1 VKILVT
7 LFEIQDYGGIAQSH
21 ELMVK
26 GLVELGHDVHFVIL
40 RCNDRDPYVR
50 KPTGPRGSYPSVMGG
65 EVNTLSGW
73 YGQLVMGYGSTKRV
87 NAYRKFADTHDLVIH
102 QIPVPKPDA
111 GGFWKRLYNIQT
123 TQIAWIHDAN
133 FRDLYP
139 HLVLVADK
147 LAGVTTSNQAG
158 YESAAWLPCP
168 RAFMGVP
175 HELLDWKG
183 MTQWRSRRKQ
193 AVCAHVWKAWKRM
206 HLVVQAIPLIR
217 PTKGQIIMGGDGIE
231 GRYMRSKDKC
241 KPRYKGTWKRAMR
254 AGMDY
259 RGLMTHDEI
268 FELYQRSRVMIDL
281 SYSKRFAE
289 LGSHFNRSLLEAY
302 NCGMVPVVTD
312 VNMMDNF
319 DAQRTLWEDGKTHIA
334 VPTTPEPEE
343 VAHIV
348 EGAMSL
354 HKDDAKQIVTN
365 GRRILKKNFEYRQF
379 ARDLIRLAGRRPCG
393 VYPEL
398 ETGEAPD
405 WFPAFAR
412 EHTRRKAK

>member
-1 VKILVT
+1 MKILVT

-26 GLVELGHDVHFVIL
+26 GLQELGHEVEFRIL
-40 RCNDRDPYVR
+40 RPNDRDPYVR
-50 KPTGPRGSYPSVMGG
+50 KPTGPSGSYPSVMGG

-73 YGQLVMGYGSTKRV
+73 YGQTVMSYGSTKRV
-87 NAYRKFADTHDLVIH
+87 NSYRKYASGFDLIIH

-111 GGFWKRLYNIQT
+111 GGFWKRLYNVDVP
-123 TQIAWIHDAN
+123 QIAWIHDAN

-168 RAFMGVP
+168 RAFLGVP
-175 HELLDWKG
+175 HELLPWKN
-183 MTQWRSRRKQ
+183 MPQWTSRRRQ

-206 HLVVQAIPLIR
+206 HLAVQAIPHLR
-217 PTKGQIIMGGDGIE
+217 PSKGRIIMGGDGIE

-241 KPRYKGTWKRAMR
+241 KPRYKGIWNAALS

-268 FELYQRSRVMIDL
+268 FALYQKSRVMIDL
-281 SYSKRFAE
+281 SYSKKFAE
-289 LGSHFNRSLLEAY
+289 LGSHFNRSLLESY
-302 NCGMVPVVTD
+302 NCGLVPVVTD

-319 DAQRTLWEDGKTHIA
+319 NAQKTLWKDGKTHIA
-334 VPTTPEPEE
+334 VPTHVEPEE
-343 VAHIV
+343 LAHIV
-348 EGAMSL
+348 ARALSM
-354 HKDDAKQIVTN
+354 HKYDAQQIVAN
-365 GRRILKKNFEYRQF
+365 GRRILKKNFEFKRF
-379 ARDLIRLAGRRPCG
+379 AEDIVNLSFGVPCG
-393 VYPEL
+393 VYPVL
-398 ETGEAPD
+398 ETGAAPD
-405 WFPAFAR
+405 GFHNVAKQFVR
-412 EHTRRKAK
+412 EKAQ

>member
-1 VKILVT
+1 VKILIT

-26 GLVELGHDVHFVIL
+26 GLMEIGHEVDFVIM
-40 RCNDRDPYVR
+40 RCNDRDPYIR
-50 KPTGPRGSYPSVMGG
+50 KDTGPKGSYPSVMGG

-87 NAYRKFADTHDLVIH
+87 NAYRKMANTYDLVIH
-102 QIPVPKPDA
+102 QIPVPKPDPKHY
-111 GGFWKRLYNIQT
+111 WSKIYEIDT
-123 TQIAWIHDAN
+123 PQIAWVHDAN

-139 HLVLVADK
+139 HLVLVAHK
-147 LAGVTTSNQAG
+147 LVGVTTSNQAG
-158 YESAAWLPCP
+158 YESLTWLPCP
-168 RAFMGVP
+168 RAFLGVP
-175 HELLDWKG
+175 HELLNWTG

-206 HLVVQAIPLIR
+206 HLVVQAVPHMK
-217 PTKGQIIMGGDGIE
+217 KGTIIMGGDGIE

-241 KPRYKGTWKRAMR
+241 KPRYKGIWKKAMN

-259 RGLMTHDEI
+259 RGLMTHNEI
-268 FELYQRSRVMIDL
+268 FDLYQRSRVMIDL
-281 SYSKRFAE
+281 SYSKRFAA

-319 DAQRTLWEDGKTHIA
+319 AAQKTLWKDGKTHIA

-348 EGAMSL
+348 EGALSL
-354 HKDDAKQIVTN
+354 HKDDAKEIVLA
-365 GRRILKKNFEYRQF
+365 GRRILKKNFEYKRF
-379 ARDLIRLAGRRPCG
+379 ARDLIRLANVESCG
-393 VYPEL
+393 VYPML
-398 ETGEAPD
+398 EMGSPPNGFYKTAKQFVKE
-405 WFPAFAR
+405 
-412 EHTRRKAK
+412 KAK